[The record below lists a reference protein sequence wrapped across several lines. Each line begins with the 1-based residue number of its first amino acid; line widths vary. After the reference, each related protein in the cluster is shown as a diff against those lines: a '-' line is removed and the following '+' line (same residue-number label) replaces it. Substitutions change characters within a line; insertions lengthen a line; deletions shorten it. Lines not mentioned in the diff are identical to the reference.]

1 MNRTL
6 IVLLSLVLVGG
17 PLVWLL
23 FTKEGQRRTDLL
35 LLPLFGRPS
44 VTLSLAELSSRL
56 GEADIRAKL
65 PDVELACT
73 DEVTPYGD
81 RTCTARIGAFVRLPA
96 ESLTFFFAGGELRV
110 AKLSYRRDVHPEVAS
125 YLTQRFGEGDT
136 TKRGADG
143 APALVTNWQ
152 LLDGLVLLR
161 AGDLGPRDEAALL
174 WLSRAAVT
182 ERARANR
189 AGKPADL

>member
-17 PLVWLL
+17 PLAWLL
-23 FTKEGQRRTDLL
+23 FSKEGQRRTDLV

-44 VTLSLAELSSRL
+44 VTLSLAELGSRL

-81 RTCTARIGAFVRLPA
+81 RTCTARIGDFVRLPA

-125 YLTQRFGEGDT
+125 YLAQRFGEGDT
-136 TKRGADG
+136 TRRGADG

-152 LLDGLVLLR
+152 LMDGLLLLR

-174 WLSRAAVT
+174 WLSGAAVT
-182 ERARANR
+182 ERVRANR
-189 AGKPADL
+189 AGRPADL